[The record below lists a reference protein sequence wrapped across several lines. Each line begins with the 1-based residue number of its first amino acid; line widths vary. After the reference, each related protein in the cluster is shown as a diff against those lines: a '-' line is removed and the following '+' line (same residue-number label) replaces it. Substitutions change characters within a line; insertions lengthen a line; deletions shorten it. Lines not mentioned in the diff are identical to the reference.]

1 VPTTKFKIVKKG
13 DQFCVADPD
22 GSPIQGGKGSCH
34 ANRADAVKQL
44 RAIYAQKGKTF
55 SEKSLYVPTKQFSSL
70 LESVNTPGDELPWI
84 QIFPFGHW
92 SHPVYG
98 DDAAVVSYDT
108 AARYV
113 KNFNDN
119 VRRQDIA
126 IDYEH
131 GEDKAKGN
139 KASGWYRAME
149 LRDDGVYAQIEFTEP
164 AKQEIKN
171 GEWRYFSP
179 LFVDLYE
186 DAETNEVFEDVIIG
200 GGLTNR
206 PWMKDMVPI
215 NFSEA
220 VLEEKTIKYR
230 FKDGRWIASDN
241 DGDNWRTA
249 TEAEVAELEHSEPGT
264 GSPPQPRTDEEDRS
278 GDKDGQGIRRDTPPP
293 QDNKEGSNMKLSAD
307 ALKLLGLPEDA
318 DEAAIETA
326 ITTSFAQLPQLKEFA
341 EKNAKAK
348 KFSEEFPEE
357 FKRMQEL
364 ALAEAGRASKAF
376 AESYE
381 RVTHTEGTDDNK
393 VVSKTNRGPSAIVLS
408 GIETFHKRF
417 SEGDATMDDFKGLM
431 DTIFTDK
438 AFVDYGEVG
447 SSRQREDSH
456 GDGSDVAKAFAEK
469 VQGIMVEY
477 AGKGTPVSW
486 EVAVSEGTTRYPDL
500 AKAYAE
506 RPIPSA

>member
-1 VPTTKFKIVKKG
+1 M
-13 DQFCVADPD
+13 D
-22 GSPIQGGKGSCH
+22 GTPIHGGKGSCH
-34 ANRADAVKQL
+34 ANRPDAVKQL
-44 RAIYAQKGKTF
+44 RAIYANLGKSF
-55 SEKSLYVPTKQFSSL
+55 NEKSLYVPVKQFSSL
-70 LESVNTPGDELPWI
+70 LDGLKTEDDLPWI

-98 DDAAVVSYDT
+98 DDAAVVSYDR

-119 VRRQDIA
+119 VRRQEIA

-131 GEDKAKGN
+131 GEDKAKGS

-149 LRDDGVYAQIEFTEP
+149 LRDDGVYAQVEFTEP
-164 AKQEIKN
+164 ARQEIKN
-171 GEWRYFSP
+171 GEWKYFSP

-186 DAETNEVFEDVIIG
+186 DAETGEVHEDVIIG

-241 DGDNWRTA
+241 DGENWRVA
-249 TEAEVAELEHSEPGT
+249 TEAEVADLEHSEPGT
-264 GSPPQPRTDEEDRS
+264 GNPPEPRPQEDDIS

-293 QDNKEGSNMKLSAD
+293 QDKKEGSDMKLSAD

-318 DEAAIETA
+318 DEKAVESA
-326 ITTSFAQLPQLKEFA
+326 ITTAFAQLPELKEFA

-376 AESYE
+376 SENYE
-381 RVTHTEGTDDNK
+381 RVTHTEGEGDEK
-393 VVSKTNRGPSAIVLS
+393 VTTKTNRGPSSLVLS
-408 GIETFHKRF
+408 GIEAFHKKF
-417 SEGDATMDDFKGLM
+417 SEDDATMDDFKGLM

-438 AFVDYGEVG
+438 SFVDYGEVG
-447 SSRQREDSH
+447 SSREREDADGH
-456 GDGSDVAKAFAEK
+456 GSDIAKAFAEK
-469 VQGIMVEY
+469 AQAIMSEFQ
-477 AGKGTPVSW
+477 GKGTPVSW
-486 EVAVSEGTTRYPDL
+486 EVAVTEATKRYPDL
-500 AKAYAE
+500 AKAYANRE
-506 RPIPSA
+506 TPAA